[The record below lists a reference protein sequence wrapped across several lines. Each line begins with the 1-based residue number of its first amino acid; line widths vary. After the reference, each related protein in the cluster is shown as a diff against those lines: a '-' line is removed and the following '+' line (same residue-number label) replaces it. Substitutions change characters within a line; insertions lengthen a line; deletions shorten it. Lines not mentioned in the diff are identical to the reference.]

1 LRCTCATGTGR
12 SKTAH
17 RPVNDK
23 QSGAPNVH
31 CCNGEEDATAEQMW
45 KEYRAGEVEEAGV
58 DGGRKCSKAM
68 MTVLID
74 RIGSAWH
81 ILFQSTGSGVGG
93 PSIRMDAAYAG
104 WAGTKS

>member
-74 RIGSAWH
+74 RIG
-81 ILFQSTGSGVGG
+81 
-93 PSIRMDAAYAG
+93 MAYFVPEYR
-104 WAGTKS
+104 

>member
-1 LRCTCATGTGR
+1 VIQPRGGPCGAAAAGALLRCTCATGTGR

-74 RIGSAWH
+74 RIG
-81 ILFQSTGSGVGG
+81 
-93 PSIRMDAAYAG
+93 MAYFVPEYR
-104 WAGTKS
+104 

>member
-1 LRCTCATGTGR
+1 MCTA
-12 SKTAH
+12 
-17 RPVNDK
+17 
-23 QSGAPNVH
+23 
-31 CCNGEEDATAEQMW
+31 ATAKKMQRPNKCGRNTEP
-45 KEYRAGEVEEAGV
+45 GEVEEAGV